1 MDSNR
6 TKLKF
11 IDKSIFDIT
20 ARLLFTSVFYFLI
33 IKKIILYF
41 FNTFIL
47 PHLIFLNDKYSEL
60 KFEILGDDIIIN
72 SFYEGIH
79 RVSIN
84 LPFSL
89 YYFFFIAL
97 IYPKINKPDFRYVH
111 YYNLSLFI
119 IQPLLIFLLI
129 KNFSW
134 SDNLIRVHE
143 TGYKFSFLA
152 LGMYVYSKEQ
162 KAIKL

>member
-11 IDKSIFDIT
+11 IDKSIFDLT
-20 ARLLFTSVFYFLI
+20 ARLLFTSIFYFLI
-33 IKKIILYF
+33 IKKIIIYLF
-41 FNTFIL
+41 SDFISSY
-47 PHLIFLNDKYSEL
+47 LIIIKNKYSTFNFEL
-60 KFEILGDDIIIN
+60 LGDDIIIN
-72 SFYEGIH
+72 STYESIQ
-79 RVSIN
+79 RVVIN

-97 IYPKINKPDFRYVH
+97 IYPKIYKTDFRYVH

>member
-20 ARLLFTSVFYFLI
+20 ARLLFTSIFYFLI
-33 IKKIILYF
+33 IKKIIIYLF
-41 FNTFIL
+41 SDFISNY
-47 PHLIFLNDKYSEL
+47 LIILNNKYSTF
-60 KFEILGDDIIIN
+60 KFELIGDDIIIN
-72 SFYEGIH
+72 STYEGIQ
-79 RVSIN
+79 RVVIN